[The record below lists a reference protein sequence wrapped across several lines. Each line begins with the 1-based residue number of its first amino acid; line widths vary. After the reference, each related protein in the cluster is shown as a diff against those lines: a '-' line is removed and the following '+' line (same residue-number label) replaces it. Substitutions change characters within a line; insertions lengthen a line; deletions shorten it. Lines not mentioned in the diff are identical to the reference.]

1 MIEDLI
7 HNSEESR
14 TEILQILNALND
26 EEFTATPLSGGWS
39 ISQVINHLITA
50 ETGTIKYIS
59 KKKLGAENLKNA
71 GVRSQFNA
79 AALKLAL
86 KTNKRFKAP
95 SVLSAPENTSKENC
109 LTAWDQCRK
118 SLYLLFTDLDK
129 SLLTKEIF
137 KHPIAGYL
145 NASQTIHFITDH
157 TDHHAKQINRILTSL
172 SNEKN

>member
-129 SLLTKEIF
+129 SLFGDRPGPLIEDWPSSTAQQ
-137 KHPIAGYL
+137 PTSAPPPP
-145 NASQTIHFITDH
+145 
-157 TDHHAKQINRILTSL
+157 NRPKPLPVEDL
-172 SNEKN
+172 V